1 MKIKK
6 AIGSFEDGGILCE
19 LEDGR
24 FAFVNIDA
32 IDEKDRR
39 IRKATISYTDYT
51 FTRGKEIDRNI
62 SEVEIE
68 KAAKLLGDPN
78 ANILEL
84 DDEDF
89 KKVIYELRKDKDD
102 ANNHESHGHVD

>member
-6 AIGSFEDGGILCE
+6 AIGSFEAGGILCE

-62 SEVEIE
+62 PEVEIE
-68 KAAKLLGDPN
+68 KAAKILEDPN
-78 ANILEL
+78 SNILEL
-84 DDEDF
+84 DDKDF
-89 KKVIYELRKDKDD
+89 KKVIDEHRKDKDD
-102 ANNHESHGHVD
+102 VNNRKSHGRMD